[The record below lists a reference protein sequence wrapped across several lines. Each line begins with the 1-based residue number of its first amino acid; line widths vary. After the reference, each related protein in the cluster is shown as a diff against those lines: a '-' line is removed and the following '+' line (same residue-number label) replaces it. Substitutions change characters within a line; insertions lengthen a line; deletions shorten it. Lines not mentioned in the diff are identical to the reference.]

1 MKYIHEKKQK
11 IVEGE
16 LRCKELAE
24 YLQKLNAPKEV
35 HLEEDGSGIVVK
47 CSYDSPT
54 NQLVGLVLPMDPRN
68 GMPIPYSFTPQSVED
83 IENHIKKNAKST
95 IVYLILAQPVLVN
108 VPPFI
113 LQVYGTDNKFKSGSV
128 VQRWK
133 HTKDQL
139 ARYSNIQFSLLKMS
153 NKRTHYFLN

>member
-11 IVEGE
+11 IIEGE

-24 YLQKLNAPKEV
+24 YLEKLNAPKEV

-54 NQLVGLVLPMDPRN
+54 NQLVGLVLPTDQRT
-68 GMPIPYSFTPQSVED
+68 GMPVPYSFTPQSIID
-83 IENHIKKNAKST
+83 IEQQIAQNSKST
-95 IVYLILAQPVLVN
+95 LVYLILAQPIMEN

-128 VQRWK
+128 IQRWK

-139 ARYSNIQFSLLKMS
+139 AM
-153 NKRTHYFLN
+153 